1 MNYHLTY
8 LLGRTIYIPLTHR
21 TQYLNRVTSLPES
34 RGPGFLLPK
43 DVVSVLQ
50 HVRSLEGCCSSLSFL
65 LKSATEDDVDNEVLV
80 RDYLPR
86 RFLCRNDCD
95 VNVVELERKD
105 DDDEKDLTIGAVTK
119 AWSSLE
125 TFENESSFD
134 AFLCEGILEEVAC
147 RLSSSSSSSSSSIG
161 NINGIAFAG
170 EGEPTLKPAELL
182 YLSQKIRNS
191 FSSLQKI
198 RLVTNGIV
206 HESSAE
212 LFRAYGINSVS
223 VALMTSDAI
232 CYEKIMGTSALENNL
247 GTRLGKGKLSCHNL
261 VCRFIASAVKN
272 GLDVEVTGVQRAD
285 VDTNATNAFVKRNFG
300 DRLPIRW
307 RPYFSEL

>member
-50 HVRSLEGCCSSLSFL
+50 HVRSLEGCCSSLSIP
-65 LKSATEDDVDNEVLV
+65 LKSAMEDDGAKVLV

-86 RFLCRNDCD
+86 RVLCRNDCD

-105 DDDEKDLTIGAVTK
+105 DDDEKDLTIGTVTK

-125 TFENESSFD
+125 IFENESSFD

-147 RLSSSSSSSSSSIG
+147 RLSSSSSSSSSIG
-161 NINGIAFAG
+161 NIDGIAFAG

-232 CYEKIMGTSALENNL
+232 CYEKIMGTSALGNNL
-247 GTRLGKGKLSCHNL
+247 DTRLGREKLSCHNL

-285 VDTNATNAFVKRNFG
+285 VDTNATNTFVKRNFG